1 MRKLYNLNLPWF
13 SLIRTTIHL
22 RSLKIKKIVKIVFPL
37 AIGAFLVW
45 YSLSDISLKILGT
58 YFKEA
63 NYSFILLGL
72 FFGVLSHLSRAYR
85 WKFMLAPL
93 GFKPK
98 FTNSVLAVLVGYL
111 VNLAIPRA
119 GEVSRA
125 LVLTNYEEVPF
136 EKGFGTI
143 VAERIADLIMMLL
156 VVLITLFVQFD
167 FIYNL
172 LISNFNPLKIS
183 IALAILGIGS
193 YMLTSLVKK
202 AKSGFLLKIKTFVSG
217 LIEGVTS
224 IFKMKNKW
232 AFIFHTVFIWSMYI
246 AMFWATI
253 PAIDGL
259 NVPLGGI
266 LIGFIAGGFS
276 IAATNG
282 GVGLYPIAV
291 ASALALFDIPAETAT
306 AFGWIMWTAQ
316 TAMIVVFGGFAFLF
330 LPIFNKNK

>member
-1 MRKLYNLNLPWF
+1 LN
-13 SLIRTTIHL
+13 
-22 RSLKIKKIVKIVFPL
+22 IKKILKIILPL
-37 AIGAFLVW
+37 VLGGFLVW
-45 YSLSDISLKILGT
+45 YSISKISMDILIG

-63 NYSFILLGL
+63 NYSWIFLGL

-85 WKFMLAPL
+85 WKFMLEPL

-111 VNLAIPRA
+111 VNLALPRA

-125 LVLTNYEEVPF
+125 LVLTNYEDVPF

-143 VAERIADLIMMLL
+143 VAERIADLIMMLCII
-156 VVLITLFVQFD
+156 LITLFVQFD
-167 FIYNL
+167 FIYEL
-172 LISNFNPLKIS
+172 LTKNFNPIKIS
-183 IALAILGIGS
+183 IGLAILIIGFYILS
-193 YMLTSLVKK
+193 SFVKK
-202 AKSGFLLKIKTFVSG
+202 ATSGFLLKIKTFFAG
-217 LIEGVTS
+217 LTEGVTS
-224 IFKMKNKW
+224 IFKMKNKCP
-232 AFIFHTVFIWSMYI
+232 FIFHTVFIWAMYV

-282 GVGLYPIAV
+282 GIGLYPIAV
-291 ASALALFDIPAETAT
+291 AGALALFDIPTEPAT

-316 TAMIVVFGGFAFLF
+316 TAMIIVFGGLAFLL
-330 LPIFNKNK
+330 LPIYNKNK

>member
-1 MRKLYNLNLPWF
+1 M
-13 SLIRTTIHL
+13 S
-22 RSLKIKKIVKIVFPL
+22 IKKISKILLPLVF
-37 AIGAFLVW
+37 GGFLVW
-45 YSLSDISLKILGT
+45 YSISKISIDILIG

-63 NYSFILLGL
+63 NYSWIFLGL

-85 WKFMLAPL
+85 WKFMLEPL

-125 LVLTNYEEVPF
+125 VVLTNYEDVPF

-143 VAERIADLIMMLL
+143 VAERIADLIMMLCII
-156 VVLITLFVQFD
+156 LITLFVQFD
-167 FIYNL
+167 FIYEL
-172 LISNFNPLKIS
+172 LTKNFNPIKIS
-183 IALAILGIGS
+183 VSLAILIVGFYILS
-193 YMLTSLVKK
+193 SFVKK
-202 AKSGFLLKIKTFVSG
+202 AKSGFLLKIKTFFAG
-217 LIEGVTS
+217 LKEGVTS

-232 AFIFHTVFIWSMYI
+232 AFIFHTLFIWVMYV

-253 PAIDGL
+253 PAIEGL

-282 GVGLYPIAV
+282 GIGLYPIAV
-291 ASALALFDIPAETAT
+291 AGALALFDIPSEPAT

-316 TAMIVVFGGFAFLF
+316 TAMIIVFGGLAFLL
-330 LPIFNKNK
+330 LPIYNKNK

>member
-1 MRKLYNLNLPWF
+1 L
-13 SLIRTTIHL
+13 S
-22 RSLKIKKIVKIVFPL
+22 IKKILKIILPLVF
-37 AIGAFLVW
+37 GGFLVW
-45 YSLSDISLKILGT
+45 YSISKISIDILIG

-63 NYSFILLGL
+63 NYSWIFLGL

-85 WKFMLAPL
+85 WKFMLDPL

-125 LVLTNYEEVPF
+125 LVLTNYEDVPF

-143 VAERIADLIMMLL
+143 VAERIADLIMMLCII
-156 VVLITLFVQFD
+156 LITLFVQFD
-167 FIYNL
+167 FIYEL
-172 LISNFNPLKIS
+172 LTKNFNPIKIS
-183 IALAILGIGS
+183 ISLAILIIGFYLLS
-193 YMLTSLVKK
+193 SFVKK
-202 AKSGFLLKIKTFVSG
+202 ATSGFLLKIKTFFTG
-217 LIEGVTS
+217 LKEGVTS

-232 AFIFHTVFIWSMYI
+232 AFIFHTLFIWLMYV

-253 PAIDGL
+253 PAIEGL

-282 GVGLYPIAV
+282 GIGLYPIAV
-291 ASALALFDIPAETAT
+291 TGALALFDIPTEPAT

-316 TAMIVVFGGFAFLF
+316 TAMIIVFGGLAFLL
-330 LPIFNKNK
+330 LPIYNKNK

>member
-1 MRKLYNLNLPWF
+1 
-13 SLIRTTIHL
+13 
-22 RSLKIKKIVKIVFPL
+22 
-37 AIGAFLVW
+37 
-45 YSLSDISLKILGT
+45 
-58 YFKEA
+58 
-63 NYSFILLGL
+63 
-72 FFGVLSHLSRAYR
+72 
-85 WKFMLAPL
+85 MLAPL

-98 FTNSVLAVLVGYL
+98 FTNSILAVLVGYL

-119 GEVSRA
+119 GEISRA
-125 LVLTNYEEVPF
+125 TVMTNYENIPF

-143 VAERIADLIMMLL
+143 IAERIADLVMMFFIIA
-156 VVLITLFVQFD
+156 ITLFVQFD

-172 LISNFNPLKIS
+172 LTRNFNPIKIS
-183 IALAILGIGS
+183 IGLSILSIGV
-193 YMLTSLVKK
+193 YIFTSIVKK
-202 AKSGFLLKIKTFVSG
+202 ATSGFLLKIKIFVFG

-232 AFIFHTVFIWSMYI
+232 AFIFHTLFIWAMYV

-253 PAIDGL
+253 PAINGL
-259 NVPLGGI
+259 DIPFGGV

-282 GVGLYPIAV
+282 GIGLYPIAV

-316 TAMIVVFGGFAFLF
+316 TAMIIVFGGLAFLL
-330 LPIFNKNK
+330 LPIYNKKELS

>member
-1 MRKLYNLNLPWF
+1 L
-13 SLIRTTIHL
+13 
-22 RSLKIKKIVKIVFPL
+22 
-37 AIGAFLVW
+37 GGFLVW
-45 YSLSDISLKILGT
+45 YSLSKISMDVLIG

-63 NYSFILLGL
+63 NYSWIFLGL
-72 FFGVLSHLSRAYR
+72 FFGILSHLSRAYR
-85 WKFMLAPL
+85 WKFMLEPL

-98 FTNSVLAVLVGYL
+98 FANNVLAVLVGYL
-111 VNLAIPRA
+111 VNLALPRA

-125 LVLTNYEEVPF
+125 LVLTNYENVPF

-143 VAERIADLIMMLL
+143 VAERIADLIMMLSI
-156 VVLITLFVQFD
+156 VMITLFVEFD

-172 LISNFNPLKIS
+172 LTKNFNPTKIIIGLAVLS
-183 IALAILGIGS
+183 IGFYIFS
-193 YMLTSLVKK
+193 SFVKK

-232 AFIFHTVFIWSMYI
+232 AFIFHTIFIWAMYV

-282 GVGLYPIAV
+282 GIGLYPIAV
-291 ASALALFDIPAETAT
+291 AGALALFDVPTEPAT

-316 TAMIVVFGGFAFLF
+316 TAMIIIFGGLAFLV
-330 LPIFNKNK
+330 LPIYNKK

>member
-1 MRKLYNLNLPWF
+1 LN
-13 SLIRTTIHL
+13 IKKV
-22 RSLKIKKIVKIVFPL
+22 LKIVIPL
-37 AIGAFLVW
+37 ILGGFLVW
-45 YSLSDISLKILGT
+45 YSLSKISMDVLIG

-63 NYSFILLGL
+63 NYSWIFLGL
-72 FFGVLSHLSRAYR
+72 FFGILSHLSRAYR
-85 WKFMLAPL
+85 WKFMLEPL

-98 FTNSVLAVLVGYL
+98 FANNVLAVLVGYL
-111 VNLAIPRA
+111 VNLALPRA

-125 LVLTNYEEVPF
+125 LVLTNYENVPF

-143 VAERIADLIMMLL
+143 VAERIADLIMMLSI
-156 VVLITLFVQFD
+156 VMITLFVEFD

-172 LISNFNPLKIS
+172 LTKNFNPTKIIIGLAVLS
-183 IALAILGIGS
+183 IGFYIFS
-193 YMLTSLVKK
+193 SFVKK

-232 AFIFHTVFIWSMYI
+232 AFIFHTIFIWVMYV

-282 GVGLYPIAV
+282 GIGLYPIAV
-291 ASALALFDIPAETAT
+291 AGALALFDVPTEPAT

-316 TAMIVVFGGFAFLF
+316 TAMIIIFGGLAFLV
-330 LPIFNKNK
+330 LPIYNKK

>member
-1 MRKLYNLNLPWF
+1 MN
-13 SLIRTTIHL
+13 
-22 RSLKIKKIVKIVFPL
+22 IKKILKIILPL
-37 AIGAFLVW
+37 VLGGLLVW
-45 YSLSDISLKILGT
+45 YSISKISIEILID

-63 NYSFILLGL
+63 NYTWIFLGL

-85 WKFMLAPL
+85 WKFMLDPL

-111 VNLAIPRA
+111 VNLAVPRA

-125 LVLTNYEEVPF
+125 LVLKNYEEIPF

-143 VAERIADLIMMLL
+143 VAERIADLIMMLCII
-156 VVLITLFVQFD
+156 LITLFVQFD
-167 FIYNL
+167 FIYEL
-172 LISNFNPLKIS
+172 LTKNFNPTKI
-183 IALAILGIGS
+183 IIGLAILIIAF
-193 YMLTSLVKK
+193 YILTSIIKK

-224 IFKMKNKW
+224 IFKMKKKW
-232 AFIFHTVFIWSMYI
+232 AFIFHTLFIWAMYV

-253 PAIDGL
+253 PAIEGL
-259 NVPLGGI
+259 EVPLGGI

-282 GVGLYPIAV
+282 GIGLYPIAV
-291 ASALALFDIPAETAT
+291 AGALALFDIPAEPAT

-316 TAMIVVFGGFAFLF
+316 TAMIIVFGGLAFLF
-330 LPIFNKNK
+330 LPIYNKDK